1 MANAC
6 NHPKVKDIPKNADG
20 TWPRICHHCFKAGHL
35 RSKCPDLGRK
45 PAAAGGSYYVE
56 VCSQDLGWVGAANL
70 PEEDLPGE
78 EGVSQ
83 EEILNFWRGDREGD
97 PKQESGDF
105 CGWLGEIP
113 TPIILLK
120 DRLIGDK
127 RGEEFLEGEKEGIS
141 FSSPE
146 IPRGG
151 NEEGENF
158 VGMVEGKREISSS
171 PSEGENFVGMV
182 EGKREIS
189 SSPSEG
195 ENFVGAVEGKR
206 EISSSPPGGES
217 SDRGG
222 DFSKEEFSPTTER
235 GGSEGGGSSLGKE
248 LPELSGGEGSP
259 HSEAALCRVRVAEA
273 EALRRAKG

>member
-70 PEEDLPGE
+70 PEEDFPGE

-83 EEILNFWRGDREGD
+83 EEILNFWRGDGGGD
-97 PKQESGDF
+97 AKQESGDF
-105 CGWLGEIP
+105 CGWVGEIL
-113 TPIILLK
+113 TPIILSK

-127 RGEEFLEGEKEGIS
+127 GGEEFLEEEKEGVS

-151 NEEGENF
+151 IKEGENF
-158 VGMVEGKREISSS
+158 VGLVEGKREISSS
-171 PSEGENFVGMV
+171 PSEGEKFLLLHQRGKILLEWWRGRGKFLPLHQGGKVQIEEEIFRKKNFLPLLKGGGQK
-182 EGKREIS
+182 GKGVHWEK
-189 SSPSEG
+189 SSP
-195 ENFVGAVEGKR
+195 NFLGGKGHLTQR
-206 EISSSPPGGES
+206 Q
-217 SDRGG
+217 
-222 DFSKEEFSPTTER
+222 
-235 GGSEGGGSSLGKE
+235 
-248 LPELSGGEGSP
+248 
-259 HSEAALCRVRVAEA
+259 HCAE
-273 EALRRAKG
+273 